1 VGVTPDKQAP
11 RITAGQVVE
20 LEGFCLVAGSTRVK
34 AVVHY
39 DLPHLEA
46 PTFGLLVGDPLPVGE
61 FTMVQVRIDKVT
73 ESPWDTTGIGNT
85 EVVVMVSHEDDTTA
99 LFRQDFSDLLEKQAR
114 LVILLPEGMSVLA
127 GVHGSSGGVKEI
139 TQVTEVGDILRF
151 TVEDS
156 EKPVDS

>member
-1 VGVTPDKQAP
+1 MAAYEQPPRVTT
-11 RITAGQVVE
+11 REIVE
-20 LEGFCLVAGSTRVK
+20 LQGFCLITCGTRIESVIQYHLPYLVA
-34 AVVHY
+34 A
-39 DLPHLEA
+39 
-46 PTFGLLVGDPLPVGE
+46 TFGLLIGYPLPVGE

-73 ESPWDTTGIGNT
+73 ESPWDTTGISNT
-85 EVVVMVSHEDDTTA
+85 EVVVMVAHEDDTTA
-99 LFRQDFSDLLEKQAR
+99 LFRQDFADLLEKEAR
-114 LVILLPEGMSVLA
+114 LVILLPEGMSVLT